1 MKEPMQTTDDVVVIE
16 ALRTPRGAAKET
28 GALHQV
34 TPMELL
40 AGVLRELRTRTDV
53 DTHQVADGVFGC
65 VTQTADQGGNI
76 GWQIDRQVRAWNDSS
91 ARLIW
96 VSVSDV

>member
-34 TPMELL
+34 TPMELM
-40 AGVLRELRTRTDV
+40 AGVLREPLWRFMLLV
-53 DTHQVADGVFGC
+53 GVAKISRYAVLAAL
-65 VTQTADQGGNI
+65 TL
-76 GWQIDRQVRAWNDSS
+76 GWAGP
-91 ARLIW
+91 
-96 VSVSDV
+96 